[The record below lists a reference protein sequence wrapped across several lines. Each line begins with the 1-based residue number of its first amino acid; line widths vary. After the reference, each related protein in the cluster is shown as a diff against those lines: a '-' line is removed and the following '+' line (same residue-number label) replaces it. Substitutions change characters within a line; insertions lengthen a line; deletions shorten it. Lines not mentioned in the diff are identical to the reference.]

1 VPKVSVIVPFYNAAA
16 TLDRCLASLTERQS
30 GDYEVLCVDD
40 RSTDES
46 AEIAMR
52 YPVRLVQ
59 MIRRSGAAAARNLAA
74 SMAVGEIF
82 FFVDA
87 DVFVPPG
94 LVAAVDD
101 RFAADATLDA
111 VFGAYT
117 ILPAADNFTSV
128 YKNFVHHYT
137 HLTSHREASTFWC
150 GCGAIRRAAFAL
162 AGGFAESYTAASVED
177 IELGYRLQKRGGH
190 IRLDPSLRVVHA
202 KHYTLGR
209 LVRSDLLDRAIPW
222 TKLMARENIFKLDL
236 NLKIGNVVS
245 GIVLALFLPLGLTA
259 LLVWPLADSWPL
271 LAVALVSY
279 LALNAGITTYVWRV
293 MGACFAL
300 LFLVMYSITYL
311 YSVLGFVL
319 GLLLYSSEKA
329 RRR

>member
-1 VPKVSVIVPFYNAAA
+1 
-16 TLDRCLASLTERQS
+16 
-30 GDYEVLCVDD
+30 
-40 RSTDES
+40 
-46 AEIAMR
+46 
-52 YPVRLVQ
+52 
-59 MIRRSGAAAARNLAA
+59 
-74 SMAVGEIF
+74 
-82 FFVDA
+82 
-87 DVFVPPG
+87 
-94 LVAAVDD
+94 
-101 RFAADATLDA
+101 
-111 VFGAYT
+111 
-117 ILPAADNFTSV
+117 
-128 YKNFVHHYT
+128 
-137 HLTSHREASTFWC
+137 
-150 GCGAIRRAAFAL
+150 
-162 AGGFAESYTAASVED
+162 
-177 IELGYRLQKRGGH
+177 
-190 IRLDPSLRVVHA
+190 
-202 KHYTLGR
+202 
-209 LVRSDLLDRAIPW
+209 
-222 TKLMARENIFKLDL
+222 MARENIFKLDL